1 MSKIKIKSVIKSK
14 ENVHTFEGKGI
25 KQNNKITYNDNG
37 VLTTITL
44 DDVIYLERKKDFYM
58 RLGFSTNKNM
68 EGTYI
73 IPEGKILIETTT
85 KSIKQE
91 ENSIIIN
98 YFLNIDNAEKN
109 EFELNLQYSIDTH

>member
-14 ENVHTFEGKGI
+14 ETVHIFEGKGI

-37 VLTTITL
+37 ILTTLTL
-44 DDVIYLERKKDFYM
+44 GDTIYLERKKDYYM
-58 RLGFSTNKNM
+58 RLGFCINKNIK
-68 EGTYI
+68 GTYI
-73 IPEGKILIETTT
+73 IPEGQILIETTT

-91 ENSIIIN
+91 ENSIIIR

-109 EFELNLQYSIDTH
+109 EFELNLQYSIDTQ